1 MEGWMSQSAGMFL
14 IWEAE
19 GEWGR
24 KNMVKESS
32 TKMTPIFFEICQDYS
47 KEDEMEFLKTE
58 AKV

>member
-1 MEGWMSQSAGMFL
+1 MSQSANMFV